1 MAPHTA
7 APASSHTVHSA
18 DVLRQFRVVFRA
30 VKQHFQ
36 WVERACG
43 VSGSQLWVLATV
55 GRNPGMRVG
64 ALAQALSIHQ
74 STASNLLERVEKL
87 GYLKRTR
94 DPEDQRSVRLHL
106 TPAGEAVVAK
116 APEPLEGVLP
126 NALASLPPELLAQ
139 LHDGMRQLIEQMH
152 VSDMKGRDT
161 PLADM

>member
-1 MAPHTA
+1 MVAKPN
-7 APASSHTVHSA
+7 SSVSETPVEPA

-30 VKQHFQ
+30 VKQHFL

-55 GRNPGMRVG
+55 ARNPGMRVG
-64 ALAQALSIHQ
+64 ALANALSIHQ

-106 TPAGEAVVAK
+106 TPAGEAVVSK
-116 APEPLEGVLP
+116 APQPLEGVLP
-126 NALASLPPELLAQ
+126 NALAELPAEVLEQ
-139 LHDGMRQLIEQMH
+139 LHDGMETLIARMQM
-152 VSDMKGRDT
+152 SDMKGRDT
-161 PLADM
+161 PLADL